1 MTGLVSRLISGSNA
15 NFYAGSSGVARSNG
29 YLPLEDYA
37 ALGEGRSVALSGKDG
52 SIDWWCV
59 PNMDSPPL
67 FDRLLDAEDGG
78 YFLIEPDEPY
88 TVTRAYRTHS
98 NVLETTFRTSGGVAV
113 LTESMNSGTAGRL
126 PWAEL
131 ARRVEGRSGSVQF
144 KVEMK
149 LGRRGNTANPYHST
163 IGKHVVFHVE
173 TVLGLLLHSDGVEC
187 QWEDEGVSGR
197 FAVSTGERKTFAI
210 VAGRDEPLVV
220 PKIEDVDHR
229 IDISDDE
236 WRTWAKSIDYDG
248 PDRTSFVRSALALKL
263 LLYSP
268 SGAIA
273 AAATTSLPERIG
285 GEKNYDYRYA
295 WIRDAGYTIKAFL
308 AAGAEAEA
316 KAAFSWLLSQLKRH
330 GPKVCYTLEGDLVDD
345 VKEIEAPGYRQSS
358 PVAVGNLATSQHQHG
373 IYGDI
378 FETASRFVGSG
389 NILDA
394 SSAELLAHL
403 ADECADRWRM
413 RDAGIWELEED
424 QHYTMS
430 KVSCWQA
437 LARAVELA
445 DQGQLPTTC
454 RERWER
460 ERNRIK
466 DWIET
471 NCWSEEKQAF
481 VMYPGSQK
489 LDASM
494 ALAVR
499 FGFDGFERLKA
510 TIDAIDRELG
520 KGQFHYRYSGAETEE
535 GCFLA
540 CSFWMIEAH
549 AILGNRQEALQRF
562 DALSDALNSG
572 VGIFSEMIDPNT
584 GSFLGNLPQGLTH
597 LAHLM
602 TLSVLHREYA
612 PDSENRPQKDHQG
625 EKND

>member
-1 MTGLVSRLISGSNA
+1 MTGLLSRLLPGSDA
-15 NFYAGSSGVARSNG
+15 NSKMGSSTDARSNG

-37 ALGEGRSVALSGKDG
+37 ALGEGRSVALTGKDG

-78 YFLIEPDEPY
+78 YFLIEPDEAY
-88 TVTRAYRTHS
+88 TVTRAYRTDS

-126 PWAEL
+126 PWVEL

-187 QWEDEGVSGR
+187 QWVDEGVSGC
-197 FAVSTGERKTFAI
+197 FAVSAGDRKTFAI

-248 PDRTSFVRSALALKL
+248 PNRTSFVRSALALKL

-358 PVAVGNLATSQHQHG
+358 PVVVGNLATSQHQHG

-378 FETASRFVGSG
+378 FETASRFVDSG

-394 SSAELLAHL
+394 SSAEILAHL

-481 VMYPGSQK
+481 VMCPGSQK

-520 KGQFHYRYSGAETEE
+520 EGQFHYRYSGAGKEE

-549 AILGNRQEALQRF
+549 AILGNRQKALQRF

-572 VGIFSEMIDPNT
+572 VGIFSEMINPNT

-602 TLSVLHREYA
+602 TLSVLHKEYA
-612 PDSENRPQKDHQG
+612 PDPENRP
-625 EKND
+625 